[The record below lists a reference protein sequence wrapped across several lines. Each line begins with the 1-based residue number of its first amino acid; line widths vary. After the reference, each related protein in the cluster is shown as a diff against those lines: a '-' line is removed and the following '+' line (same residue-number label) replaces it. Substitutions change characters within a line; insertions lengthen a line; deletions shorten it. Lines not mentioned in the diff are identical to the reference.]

1 MGRAGTQSKM
11 KCQKERQ
18 IKSEYLPDRMSDGM
32 PNNMPGRMP
41 EKMMSEKNM
50 GIYVRQNIRRMSHG
64 MPGHIKIEC
73 QYIDIR

>member
-1 MGRAGTQSKM
+1 M
-11 KCQKERQ
+11 
-18 IKSEYLPDRMSDGM
+18 PDRMLDTMSNVRHSSNAHSMSDGM

>member
-1 MGRAGTQSKM
+1 
-11 KCQKERQ
+11 
-18 IKSEYLPDRMSDGM
+18 
-32 PNNMPGRMP
+32 MP